1 MRETNQIDNTAAK
14 EITTTTAKEKN
25 DASKMK

>member
-14 EITTTTAKEKN
+14 EITTTTAKEKMMLQ
-25 DASKMK
+25 K